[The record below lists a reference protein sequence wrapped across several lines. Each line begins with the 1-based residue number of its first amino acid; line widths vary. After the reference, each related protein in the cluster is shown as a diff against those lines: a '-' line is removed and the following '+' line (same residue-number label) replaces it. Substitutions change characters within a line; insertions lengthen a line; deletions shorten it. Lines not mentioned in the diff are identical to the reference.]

1 MATTAPAAT
10 PTKSLTDLKEE
21 ICDIGRRIY
30 AKGFAAGN
38 DGNISYRLGP
48 NEVLCTPTMMSKGF
62 MQPADLCV
70 VDMEGNQLDGVRR
83 RSSEILLHLTILKAR
98 PDIRSVVHCHPPHAT
113 AFGVAREPIPQCV
126 LPEVEVF
133 LGDVPLARYATPGG
147 QQLAD
152 TILPFVRQASVVI
165 MANHGTVSFGE
176 TVEKAYWWT
185 EILDAYCRILMLA
198 RDLGRVHY
206 FDRQETRE
214 LLDLKAKWGF
224 TDRRLDAAM
233 GPEEGYSD
241 AAARA
246 GWAAAAS
253 LSRAFAAPPPMGAA
267 SHEATRPTPA
277 AVDVEAI
284 VRAVTEQVCRQ
295 LGVAAR

>member
-1 MATTAPAAT
+1 
-10 PTKSLTDLKEE
+10 
-21 ICDIGRRIY
+21 
-30 AKGFAAGN
+30 
-38 DGNISYRLGP
+38 
-48 NEVLCTPTMMSKGF
+48 
-62 MQPADLCV
+62 
-70 VDMEGNQLDGVRR
+70 
-83 RSSEILLHLTILKAR
+83 
-98 PDIRSVVHCHPPHAT
+98 
-113 AFGVAREPIPQCV
+113 
-126 LPEVEVF
+126 
-133 LGDVPLARYATPGG
+133 VPLARYATPGG

-206 FDRQETRE
+206 FDRHETRE
-214 LLDLKAKWGF
+214 LLDLKAKWGYA
-224 TDRRLDAAM
+224 DRRLDAPM
-233 GPEEGYSD
+233 GEHDTYSD
-241 AAARA
+241 DAARA
-246 GWAAAAS
+246 AWTAAAS
-253 LSRAFAAPPPMGAA
+253 LPRAFDAPAPMGADPRA
-267 SHEATRPTPA
+267 ATRPTPA